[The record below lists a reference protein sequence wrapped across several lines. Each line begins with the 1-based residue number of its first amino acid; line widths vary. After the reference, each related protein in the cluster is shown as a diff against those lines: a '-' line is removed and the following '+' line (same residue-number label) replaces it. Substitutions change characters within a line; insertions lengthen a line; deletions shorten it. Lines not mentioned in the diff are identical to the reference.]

1 MTAYSMS
8 GFGDST
14 ILRYDIEAGWVSL
27 EPLLLDTFVDR
38 VQGGD
43 LWGGYLWLATD
54 NDIDGLYRVDLETGA
69 VVPIGTLAHVDG
81 EGEGIDATDLDSG
94 LLHAMSIDA
103 ELFPVYFQHFRVDF
117 G

>member
-8 GFGDST
+8 GFGVNT
-14 ILRYDIEAGWVSL
+14 ILRYDIEEGWASL
-27 EPLLLDTFVDR
+27 EPLLLGTFVDR

-43 LWGGYLWLATD
+43 LWDGYLWLATD
-54 NDIDGLYRVDLETGA
+54 NDIDGLYRVDLETGE
-69 VVPIGTLAHVDG
+69 VVLVGALARVDG

-103 ELFPVYFQHFRVDF
+103 ELFPVYFQHFRVDV